1 MADAY
6 THGHHASV
14 LRSHTWRT
22 AENSAAY
29 LIPRLR
35 PGMRVLDVGSG
46 PGTITADLAELVAPG
61 RVVGVDASEEVVGT
75 ARRDGVERDL
85 ANLEFTTGDAYA
97 LEFADASFDVV
108 HAHQVLQHVG
118 DPVAML
124 REMRR
129 VTAAGGVVAA
139 RDVDYEGVIWS
150 PGSPELSEWLDLYLR
165 VHRGV
170 SGEPAAG
177 RHLKAWARRA
187 GFGEVACSA
196 SLWLFEAD
204 EDRAWWG
211 GMWAERA
218 VASAFADNAIR
229 LGLADR
235 AKLERISAGWQR
247 WAEDPDGWLLMPH
260 AEVLATAE

>member
-6 THGHHASV
+6 AHGHHASV

-22 AENSAAY
+22 VENSAAY
-29 LIPRLR
+29 LLPTLK
-35 PGMRVLDVGSG
+35 PGLRVLDVGAG
-46 PGTITADLAELVAPG
+46 PGTITADFARIVAP
-61 RVVGVDASEEVVGT
+61 AEVVGIDAAADVVQKAT
-75 ARRDGVERDL
+75 ADSAEIGLD
-85 ANLEFTTGDAYA
+85 NLCFQVGDAYA
-97 LEFADASFDVV
+97 MDFADASFDVV

-118 DPVAML
+118 DPISML

-129 VTAAGGVVAA
+129 VTAVGGVVAA
-139 RDVDYEGVIWS
+139 RDVDYEGVIIS
-150 PGSPELSEWLDLYLR
+150 PRMPELEDWLSLYLQ

-177 RHLKAWARRA
+177 RFLKKWSREA
-187 GFGEVACSA
+187 GFSEVACTA
-196 SLWLFEAD
+196 SLWLFESD

-235 AKLERISAGWQR
+235 ARLERISDGWQR
-247 WAEDPDGWLLMPH
+247 WADDPDGWMLLPH
-260 AEVLATAE
+260 AEILATV

>member
-6 THGHHASV
+6 AHGHHASV

-29 LIPRLR
+29 LLPLLR
-35 PGMRVLDVGSG
+35 PGTRVLDVGSG
-46 PGTITADLAELVAPG
+46 PGTITADFARLVAPG
-61 RVVGVDASEEVVGT
+61 QVVGIDASSDVVEKAAADT
-75 ARRDGVERDL
+75 ASLGL
-85 ANLEFTTGDAYA
+85 ANLRFETADAYA
-97 LEFADASFDVV
+97 LDMADDSFDIA

-129 VTAAGGVVAA
+129 VTAPGGVVAA
-139 RDVDYEGVIWS
+139 RDVDNEGVIWS
-150 PGSPELSEWLDLYLR
+150 PDHPELTEWLELYLE

-177 RHLKAWARRA
+177 RRLKAWAREA
-187 GFGEVACSA
+187 GFAEVTCSA
-196 SLWLFEAD
+196 SLWLFESD

-218 VASAFADNAIR
+218 VASAFAENAIR

-235 AKLERISAGWQR
+235 DQLERISAGWQR

-260 AEVLATAE
+260 AEIVARAG

>member
-29 LIPRLR
+29 LLSRLR
-35 PGMRVLDVGSG
+35 PGTRVLDIGAG
-46 PGTITADLAELVAPG
+46 PGTITADFARLVAPG
-61 RVVGVDASEEVVGT
+61 RVVGVDASAEVVQKAATDAAPLGL
-75 ARRDGVERDL
+75 E
-85 ANLEFTTGDAYA
+85 NLSFETGDAYA
-97 LEFADASFDVV
+97 LDIADRSFDVV
-108 HAHQVLQHVG
+108 HAHQVLQHVA
-118 DPVAML
+118 DPVRML
-124 REMRR
+124 GEMRR
-129 VTAAGGVVAA
+129 VTAPGGAVAA

-150 PGSPELSEWLDLYLR
+150 PGSPELADWLALYVQ

-187 GFGEVACSA
+187 GLTDVTCSA
-196 SLWLFEAD
+196 SLWLFESD

-211 GMWAERA
+211 GMWEERA

-235 AKLERISAGWQR
+235 DRLERISAGWRR
-247 WAEDPDGWLLMPH
+247 WADDPDGWLLMPH
-260 AEVLATAE
+260 AEIVATVG

>member
-6 THGHHASV
+6 AHGHHASV

-22 AENSAAY
+22 VENSAAY
-29 LIPRLR
+29 LLPTLK
-35 PGMRVLDVGSG
+35 PGLRVLDVGAG
-46 PGTITADLAELVAPG
+46 PGTITSDFARIVAP
-61 RVVGVDASEEVVGT
+61 AEVVGID
-75 ARRDGVERDL
+75 AAAGVVQKATEDAAPL
-85 ANLEFTTGDAYA
+85 GLDNLRFQVGDAYSM
-97 LEFADASFDVV
+97 EFADASFDVV

-129 VTAAGGVVAA
+129 VTAVGGVVAA
-139 RDVDYEGVIWS
+139 RDVDYEGVIIS
-150 PGSPELSEWLDLYLR
+150 PRMPELEDWLELYLQ

-177 RHLKAWARRA
+177 RYLKKWSREV
-187 GFGEVACSA
+187 GFSEVACTA
-196 SLWLFEAD
+196 SLWLFESD

-218 VASAFADNAIR
+218 VASAFADNALR

-235 AKLERISAGWQR
+235 ARLERISDGWRR
-247 WAEDPDGWLLMPH
+247 WAADPDGWMLLPH
-260 AEVLATAE
+260 AEIVATV